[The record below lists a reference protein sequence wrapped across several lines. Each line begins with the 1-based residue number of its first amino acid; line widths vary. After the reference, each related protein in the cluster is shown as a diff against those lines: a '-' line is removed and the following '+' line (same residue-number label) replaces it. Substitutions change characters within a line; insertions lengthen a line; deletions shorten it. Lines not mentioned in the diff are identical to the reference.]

1 MPRPDAKKAFL
12 ASLPITFLALV
23 TAVGYKVWTATLLD
37 KETLALFFTAMD
49 IFAVSLLILVG
60 FRSSMVVAYA
70 RTHDDLHILNIFR
83 LILLV
88 AVLLAWGAVIPYLK
102 HILGVDVD
110 YWYLVAALLGM
121 GLWTYLGNQLAMYR
135 LYGAINRAT
144 LLEPA
149 LALLWFAVAWYGYEV
164 RGLQALFVGTVTG
177 SLTLSLYLFWV
188 KFRHKVKEPPLILEL
203 PDTAMRTFL
212 RNSVISTVEFGSGI
226 VMIYLA
232 VFLLLSYHGPAEL
245 GDFQMVV
252 KPVLMGLIAL
262 FVFPVF
268 RFFLPELS
276 RLVSANDYDG
286 IVALKSWYVKFA
298 AACGMG
304 LVLFFIL
311 FGQWFVATLFPP
323 EYTHAYLMLVHLI
336 LFFPFVMLNALQ
348 LTLIK
353 AAGHFT
359 QALIVRVAGV
369 AIFACT
375 FFILRFFSQ
384 SVVDVVLGLSL
395 GYFGMFMLSLVLERR
410 VMRILKKTGKI

>member
-1 MPRPDAKKAFL
+1 MRQTDARKAFM
-12 ASLPITFLALV
+12 ASLPITFAALV
-23 TAVGYKVWTATLLD
+23 VSVGYKVWTAILID

-49 IFAVSLLILVG
+49 IFSLSLLILIG

-83 LILLV
+83 FILFG

-102 HILGVDVD
+102 HILGINVD

-121 GLWTYLGNQLAMYR
+121 GLWTYLGNQLSMYR

-144 LLEPA
+144 FLEPA
-149 LALLWFAVAWYGYEV
+149 LALVWFTVAWYGYEV

-177 SLTLSLYLFWV
+177 SLTLSLYLFYV
-188 KFRHKVKEPPLILEL
+188 KFRHKVKEPPLVLEM
-203 PDTAMRTFL
+203 PDSTMRTFL

-232 VFLLLSYHGPAEL
+232 VILLLNFHGRAEL
-245 GDFQMVV
+245 GDFQVVV

-276 RLVSANDYDG
+276 RLISKKDRAG
-286 IVALKSWYVKFA
+286 IIALKTWYVRFA
-298 AACGMG
+298 AAAGMG
-304 LVLFFIL
+304 LVLFFIF
-311 FGQWFVATLFPP
+311 FGQWFVGALFPP
-323 EYTHAYLMLVHLI
+323 EYGAAYLMLVHLV

-348 LTLIK
+348 LALIK
-353 AAGHFT
+353 AAGHFM
-359 QALIVRVAGV
+359 QALVVRVAGIV
-369 AIFACT
+369 IFAIA
-375 FFILRFFSQ
+375 FFSLRFFSH

-395 GYFGMFMLSLVLERR
+395 GYLGMFILSLTLERR
-410 VMRILKKTGKI
+410 VMRGLGK